1 MMPKPTVRENVP
13 ERLLI
18 VGASGFVGSRLGSA
32 AGRDFTVIRGS
43 RNPPAADD
51 AVAIDIAEADSV
63 RAAFDKSRPDVVV
76 LLAALSD
83 IDRCERE
90 RDLAERI
97 NYFGARNVARECAAR
112 GLRLL
117 YTSTDAVFDGT
128 KHIYYEHDEPTPV
141 NWYGQTKARA
151 ERTVSELTPS
161 AAIVRLSLVLGRGAG
176 TPGNSYLEKVIG
188 NLKTGNQIVT
198 PTFEFR
204 NPIDVATL
212 CEFLLELAPRRESTG
227 IFHIG
232 ASDKMSRYD
241 LARAIAIHLGFDA
254 ALIVP
259 QQEPSP
265 DRAPRGRD
273 DFLVTERLRAVCRT
287 PVPTCQE
294 VIERACHAVA

>member
-1 MMPKPTVRENVP
+1 MAVANVP

-18 VGASGFVGSRLGSA
+18 VGASGFVGSWLALA
-32 AGRDFTVIRGS
+32 AGPDFTVIRGS
-43 RNPPAADD
+43 RNPPAASD
-51 AVAIDIAEADSV
+51 AVAIDIGDATSV
-63 RAAFDKSRPDVVV
+63 RTAFDQARPAIVI

-97 NYFGARNVARECAAR
+97 NFYGAQNVARECGER

-117 YTSTDAVFDGT
+117 YTSTDAVFDGS
-128 KHIYYEHDEPTPV
+128 KHIYYEHDEPTPL
-141 NWYGQTKARA
+141 NWYGQTKVRA
-151 ERTVSELTPS
+151 ERVVRELAPS
-161 AAIVRLSLVLGRGAG
+161 AAIVRLSLVLGRGAES
-176 TPGNSYLEKVIG
+176 PGNSYLEKVIG
-188 NLKTGNQIVT
+188 NLRAGNPIVT

-204 NPIDVATL
+204 NPIDVGTL
-212 CEFLLELAPRRESTG
+212 CEFLLELAPRRDATG

-241 LARAIAIHLGFDA
+241 LARAIASHLGFDA
-254 ALIVP
+254 SLIVP
-259 QQEPSP
+259 QQEPSA

-273 DFLVTERLRAVCRT
+273 DFLVTERIRAICRT